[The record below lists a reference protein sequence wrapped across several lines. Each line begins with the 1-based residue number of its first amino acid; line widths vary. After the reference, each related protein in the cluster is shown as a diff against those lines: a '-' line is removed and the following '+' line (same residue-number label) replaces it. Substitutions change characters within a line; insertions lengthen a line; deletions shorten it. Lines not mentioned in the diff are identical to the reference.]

1 MNKSQSMV
9 SVIMGVNRDDGSLL
23 QSIESILR
31 QTHNDLEFIIVNDG
45 SSEDVKGLVSEIL
58 DDRIVLINCVKIGLT
73 AALNIAL
80 KKSKGKYIARHDA
93 GDYSLKDRLNEQIKF
108 LKQNPAISMC
118 GSWIEEFSSSG
129 THLGITPF
137 PTTHSE
143 IQNRIPY
150 QNVFCHGSIMARKDD
165 FMRLKGYR
173 EEFKHSQDYD
183 LWLRY
188 IELFKVAN
196 LKTPLYRRIISPD
209 SISFINK
216 EKQKQYA
223 DLARNC
229 YLARKAKMNEPIH
242 LFENI
247 SKMESKFKNQ
257 KKIYSGYK
265 FYCGRRLYSNSKM
278 RLARKYFFSSLFF
291 NVLALKNII
300 YIFFTFLP
308 KNLRRVFEKIWL
320 NGKEKY
326 NLRID

>member
-23 QSIESILR
+23 RSIESILC

-45 SSEDVKGLVSEIL
+45 SSEDVKGLVGEIL
-58 DDRIVLINCVKIGLT
+58 DDRIVLINSAKIGLT

-93 GDYSLKDRLNEQIKF
+93 GDYSSKDRFNEQIKF

-118 GSWIEEFSSSG
+118 GSWIEELSSSG

-165 FMRLKGYR
+165 FMRVNGYR

-188 IELFKVAN
+188 IDFFKVAN
-196 LKTPLYRRIISPD
+196 LKTPLYKRIISPD
-209 SISFINK
+209 SISFANK

-247 SKMESKFKNQ
+247 NKTKSKLINQ

-265 FYCGRRLYSNSKM
+265 FYCGRRLYANGKM
-278 RLARKYFFSSLFF
+278 RLARKYFFSSLFLD
-291 NVLALKNII
+291 VLALKNII

-308 KNLRRVFEKIWL
+308 KNLRIVFEKIWFK
-320 NGKEKY
+320 GKEKY
-326 NLRID
+326 NLRIE

>member
-1 MNKSQSMV
+1 
-9 SVIMGVNRDDGSLL
+9 
-23 QSIESILR
+23 
-31 QTHNDLEFIIVNDG
+31 
-45 SSEDVKGLVSEIL
+45 
-58 DDRIVLINCVKIGLT
+58 
-73 AALNIAL
+73 
-80 KKSKGKYIARHDA
+80 
-93 GDYSLKDRLNEQIKF
+93 
-108 LKQNPAISMC
+108 MC

-209 SISFINK
+209 SISFKNK

-265 FYCGRRLYSNSKM
+265 FYCGRRLYANSKM

-300 YIFFTFLP
+300 S
-308 KNLRRVFEKIWL
+308 
-320 NGKEKY
+320 
-326 NLRID
+326 

>member
-1 MNKSQSMV
+1 MNKSDSMV

-23 QSIESILR
+23 QSIESILL
-31 QTHNDLEFIIVNDG
+31 QTYNNLEFIIVNDG
-45 SSEDVKGLVSEIL
+45 SSEDVKDLVNEIL
-58 DDRIVLINCVKIGLT
+58 DDRIVLINSAKIGLT

-93 GDYSLKDRLNEQIKF
+93 GDYSSKNRFNEQIEF
-108 LKQNPAISMC
+108 LNQNPTISMC

-129 THLGITPF
+129 IDLGITPF

-165 FMRLKGYR
+165 FVRVKGYR

-188 IELFKVAN
+188 IEFFKVAN
-196 LKTPLYRRIISPD
+196 LNTPLYRRIISPD
-209 SISFINK
+209 SISFANK
-216 EKQKQYA
+216 EKQKEYA
-223 DLARNC
+223 NLARNC

-242 LFENI
+242 LFKNI
-247 SKMESKFKNQ
+247 SKMKSKSKNQ

-265 FYCGRRLYSNSKM
+265 FYCGRRLYANGKM
-278 RLARKYFFSSLFF
+278 RLARKYFFSSLSL

-300 YIFFTFLP
+300 YIFISFLP
-308 KNLRRVFEKIWL
+308 KKLRTVFEKIWFKS
-320 NGKEKY
+320 KEKY